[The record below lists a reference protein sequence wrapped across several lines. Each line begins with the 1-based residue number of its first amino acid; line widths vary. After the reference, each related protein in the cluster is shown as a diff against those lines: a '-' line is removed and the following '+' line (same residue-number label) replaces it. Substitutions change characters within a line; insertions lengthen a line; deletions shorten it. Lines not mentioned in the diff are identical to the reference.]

1 MFFEKYL
8 KNYQVLEKMCS
19 CGNRYPI
26 MCLAFYIG
34 PKEKLTKSR
43 EYSVHQRNFLHFTHS
58 MRWFCCSRLL
68 PFITGKHSIFMQ
80 SIISIEKLS
89 QRSSF
94 SSLLVLFFSFF
105 LVVRRKSN
113 VQQNQHAQEER
124 TPEPTRGNCRI
135 RIHVTI

>member
-94 SSLLVLFFSFF
+94 SSLLVLFFLSFWLF
-105 LVVRRKSN
+105 AESLMCSKTNMLKKSVHPN
-113 VQQNQHAQEER
+113 RLEEIV
-124 TPEPTRGNCRI
+124 G
-135 RIHVTI
+135 